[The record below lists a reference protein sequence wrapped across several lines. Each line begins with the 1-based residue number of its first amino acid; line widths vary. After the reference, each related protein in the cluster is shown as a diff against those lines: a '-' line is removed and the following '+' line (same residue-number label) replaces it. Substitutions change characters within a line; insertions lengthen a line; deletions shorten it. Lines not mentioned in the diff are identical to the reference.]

1 MCHPPR
7 VYTYTREREKI
18 VFDNDDD
25 GAATGLRER
34 MPKSE
39 LEKMIER
46 GVKALKSGCGTDAL
60 IERGFKSH
68 HIARVLREA
77 GMGKK

>member
-1 MCHPPR
+1 
-7 VYTYTREREKI
+7 
-18 VFDNDDD
+18 
-25 GAATGLRER
+25 

-77 GMGKK
+77 GMGKHGR

>member
-1 MCHPPR
+1 
-7 VYTYTREREKI
+7 
-18 VFDNDDD
+18 
-25 GAATGLRER
+25 

-46 GVKALKSGCGTDAL
+46 GVKTLKGGWGTDAL
-60 IERGFKSH
+60 AERGFKSH

-77 GMGKK
+77 GMGKHGR

>member
-1 MCHPPR
+1 MHPPR
-7 VYTYTREREKI
+7 AYACTRERN
-18 VFDNDDD
+18 NDDD
-25 GAATGLRER
+25 GASATGLRER

-46 GVKALKSGCGTDAL
+46 GVKTLKGGCGTDAL
-60 IERGFKSH
+60 AERGFKSH

-77 GMGKK
+77 GMGKHGR